1 MDKLDQNQREMAGK
15 FQAIRAEWEAAIRD
29 LQVAEPEEGPA
40 ETSSVS
46 AAPILI
52 SREAAEQRRSVGS
65 EPSSAGAMLDGPDS
79 AKKTTAVAPKK
90 RGRKAEGGGQK
101 QDPDR
106 NAVERQLRLLAKLQK
121 NLSDK
126 TGVDPPPSAGPDN
139 GQGWQAS
146 KGWPAS
152 KGYQQKGHYH
162 DKGWQTSKG
171 WSASKG
177 YQPKGHYHDKAGAG
191 PYASQ
196 WNGWWNSNWGVQ
208 PERSSSSNA
217 WDITPPAPAESAD
230 QRDEVAS
237 SGSKG
242 YWWYEG

>member
-1 MDKLDQNQREMAGK
+1 MTKTKVAASPAANLLACPTPSSSTPSPAPSTSPSPSTSRPSVPASDTVRARPLRVLKNIVDKLDQNQREMAGK

-29 LQVAEPEEGPA
+29 LQVAEQEEGPA

-152 KGYQQKGHYH
+152 KGYQQK
-162 DKGWQTSKG
+162 
-171 WSASKG
+171 
-177 YQPKGHYHDKAGAG
+177 
-191 PYASQ
+191 
-196 WNGWWNSNWGVQ
+196 
-208 PERSSSSNA
+208 
-217 WDITPPAPAESAD
+217 
-230 QRDEVAS
+230 
-237 SGSKG
+237 
-242 YWWYEG
+242 

>member
-1 MDKLDQNQREMAGK
+1 MRARPLRVLKNIVDKLDQNQREMAGK
-15 FQAIRAEWEAAIRD
+15 FEAIRAEWEAAIRD
-29 LQVAEPEEGPA
+29 LQVAEQEEGPA

-152 KGYQQKGHYH
+152 KGYQ
-162 DKGWQTSKG
+162 
-171 WSASKG
+171 
-177 YQPKGHYHDKAGAG
+177 PKGHYHDKAGAG

-230 QRDEVAS
+230 QRDEAAS